1 MEELLT
7 AQFWLGLGTIV
18 WVNVILSG
26 DNAVVIALAARS
38 LPERQ
43 RKLAVLWG
51 AGAAVVLRIVLTVV
65 AVKLLELPYLKLAG
79 GALLLWIAVQL
90 LVPEE
95 GSADDGTSASSHLL
109 GAIKTILIA
118 DLVMSVDNVLAVA
131 AAAKGSFLL
140 LVIGLAISIPLVVF
154 GATMLMGLME
164 RFPLIITLGAAI
176 LGWTAG
182 EMGVTDPAVFPW
194 IKANMQW
201 IHTFDVA
208 PSLGAIAVVAVGRWL
223 AERKRR
229 ARVEPHGKDG
239 T

>member
-1 MEELLT
+1 MDQFLM
-7 AQFWLGLGTIV
+7 AQFWFGLGTIV

-43 RKLAVLWG
+43 RKKAVLWG
-51 AGAAVVLRIVLTVV
+51 AGAAVVLRIVLTLV
-65 AVKLLELPYLKLAG
+65 AVKLLELPYLKLVG
-79 GALLLWIAVQL
+79 GGLLLWIAVQL
-90 LVPEE
+90 LIPEDE
-95 GSADDGTSASSHLL
+95 SPDDDARSSSSLF

-154 GATMLMGLME
+154 GATMLMGLMQ
-164 RFPLIITLGAAI
+164 RFPMIVTLGAAI

-182 EMGVTDPAVFPW
+182 EMGATDPAIANW
-194 IKANMQW
+194 LKANMEW
-201 IHTFDVA
+201 IHTFQVA
-208 PSLGAIAVVAVGRWL
+208 PCVGAVAVVVIGKWLGGRKL
-223 AERKRR
+223 TA
-229 ARVEPHGKDG
+229 AG
-239 T
+239 

>member
-1 MEELLT
+1 MEEFLT

-43 RKLAVLWG
+43 RKQAVLWG
-51 AGAAVVLRIVLTVV
+51 AGAAVVLRIALTVV
-65 AVKLLELPYLKLAG
+65 AVKLLELPYLKLI
-79 GALLLWIAVQL
+79 GAVLLVWIAVQL
-90 LVPEE
+90 LVPEDE
-95 GSADDGTSASSHLL
+95 SGEDDTRSSAHLL

-164 RFPLIITLGAAI
+164 RFPLIVTLGAAI

-182 EMGVTDPAVFPW
+182 EMGVTDPAFAHW
-194 IKANMQW
+194 ISTNMQW
-201 IHTFDVA
+201 IHTFEVA
-208 PSLGAIAVVAVGRWL
+208 PSIGALAVVVAGKWL
-223 AERKRR
+223 AGRKRR
-229 ARVEPHGKDG
+229 VLAG
-239 T
+239 

>member
-7 AQFWLGLGTIV
+7 AQFWLGLGAIV
-18 WVNVILSG
+18 WVNIVLSG

-43 RKLAVLWG
+43 RRLAVLWG
-51 AGAAVVLRIVLTVV
+51 AAAAVVLRIALTVI
-65 AVKLLELPYLKLAG
+65 AVKLLELPYLKLI
-79 GALLLWIAVQL
+79 GAILLLWIAVQL
-90 LVPEE
+90 LVPE
-95 GSADDGTSASSHLL
+95 DDGGDGAHTSSHLL

-164 RFPLIITLGAAI
+164 RFPVIITLGAAI

-182 EMGVTDPAVFPW
+182 EMGVTDPAVFHW
-194 IKANMQW
+194 IQANMQW
-201 IHTFDVA
+201 VHTFDVG
-208 PSLGAIAVVAVGRWL
+208 PSLGAVAVVAVGRWL
-223 AERKRR
+223 AGRR
-229 ARVEPHGKDG
+229 RQAGPGRTGAEN
-239 T
+239 

>member
-1 MEELLT
+1 MEEFLT

-43 RKLAVLWG
+43 RRQAVLWG

-65 AVKLLELPYLKLAG
+65 AVKLLELPYLKLI
-79 GALLLWIAVQL
+79 GAVLLLWIAVQL
-90 LVPEE
+90 LVPQDADGEDDTRS
-95 GSADDGTSASSHLL
+95 SAHML

-164 RFPLIITLGAAI
+164 RFPLIVTLGAAI

-182 EMGVTDPAVFPW
+182 EMGITDPAFAHW
-194 IKANMQW
+194 IGTNMQW
-201 IHTFDVA
+201 IRTFDIA
-208 PSLGAIAVVAVGRWL
+208 PCLGAVAVVAVGKWL
-223 AERKRR
+223 AGRKRR
-229 ARVEPHGKDG
+229 APP

>member
-1 MEELLT
+1 MEEFLT

-18 WVNVILSG
+18 WVNIILSG

-43 RKLAVLWG
+43 QKLAILWG
-51 AGAAVVLRIVLTVV
+51 AAAAVVLRIVLTVV
-65 AVKLLELPYLKLAG
+65 AVKLLELPYLKLV
-79 GALLLWIAVQL
+79 GAAALLWIAVQL

-95 GSADDGTSASSHLL
+95 GSESGGAASSSHLL

-131 AAAKGSFLL
+131 AAAKGSFPLL
-140 LVIGLAISIPLVVF
+140 LIGLGISVPLVVF

-164 RFPLIITLGAAI
+164 RFPVIIILGAAI

-182 EMGVTDPAVFPW
+182 EMGATDPAVAEW
-194 IKANMQW
+194 VRLHASW
-201 IHTFDVA
+201 LHWGA
-208 PSLGAIAVVAVGRWL
+208 PALGGALVVAVGKWL
-223 AERKRR
+223 SRRRR
-229 ARVEPHGKDG
+229 AHDRAKSGQP
-239 T
+239 

>member
-18 WVNVILSG
+18 WVNIVLSG

-43 RKLAVLWG
+43 RRQAVLWG
-51 AGAAVVLRIVLTVV
+51 AGAAVLLRIILTVV
-65 AVKLLELPYLKLAG
+65 AVKLLELPYLKLI
-79 GALLLWIAVQL
+79 GALLLLWIAVQL
-90 LVPEE
+90 LVPEDASDEDE
-95 GSADDGTSASSHLL
+95 GHTSAHML

-164 RFPLIITLGAAI
+164 RFPVIVTLGAAI

-182 EMGVTDPAVFPW
+182 EMGVTDPAIAHWV
-194 IKANMQW
+194 KTNMQW
-201 IHTFDVA
+201 IYTFDVA
-208 PSLGAIAVVAVGRWL
+208 PSMGAIAVVALGKWI
-223 AERKRR
+223 AGRKR
-229 ARVEPHGKDG
+229 APVD
-239 T
+239 

>member
-7 AQFWLGLGTIV
+7 AQFWLGLGAIV
-18 WVNVILSG
+18 WVNIVLSG

-43 RKLAVLWG
+43 RRLAVRWG
-51 AGAAVVLRIVLTVV
+51 AGAAVVLRIVLTVI
-65 AVKLLELPYLKLAG
+65 AVKLLELPYLKLI
-79 GALLLWIAVQL
+79 GAVLLLWIAIQL

-95 GSADDGTSASSHLL
+95 DSGDDGARASSHLL
-109 GAIKTILIA
+109 GAIKTILVA
-118 DLVMSVDNVLAVA
+118 DLIMSVDNVLAVA

-140 LVIGLAISIPLVVF
+140 LVIGLGISIPLVVF

-164 RFPLIITLGAAI
+164 RFPAIITLGAAI

-182 EMGVTDPAVFPW
+182 EMGVTDPAVFHW

-201 IHTFDVA
+201 VHTFDVA
-208 PSLGAIAVVAVGRWL
+208 PSLGAVAVVAAGRWL
-223 AERKRR
+223 AGRRRRVGQERTDVRN
-229 ARVEPHGKDG
+229 
-239 T
+239 

>member
-1 MEELLT
+1 MEEFLT

-43 RKLAVLWG
+43 RRQAVLWG

-65 AVKLLELPYLKLAG
+65 AVKLLELPYLKLIGA
-79 GALLLWIAVQL
+79 ALLLWIAVQL
-90 LVPEE
+90 LVPEDAGGE
-95 GSADDGTSASSHLL
+95 DDTGSSAHML
-109 GAIKTILIA
+109 GAIKTILVA

-154 GATMLMGLME
+154 GAAMLIGLME
-164 RFPLIITLGAAI
+164 RFPLIVTLGAAI

-182 EMGVTDPAVFPW
+182 EMGVTDPALAHW
-194 IKANMQW
+194 IGANMQW

-208 PSLGAIAVVAVGRWL
+208 PAVGAVAVVAVGKWL
-223 AERKRR
+223 AGRKRP
-229 ARVEPHGKDG
+229 APPA
-239 T
+239 

>member
-1 MEELLT
+1 MEEFLT

-38 LPERQ
+38 LPDRQ
-43 RKLAVLWG
+43 RRLAVLWG

-65 AVKLLELPYLKLAG
+65 AVKLLELPYLKLI
-79 GALLLWIAVQL
+79 GAVLLLWIAVQL
-90 LVPEE
+90 LVPEDE
-95 GSADDGTSASSHLL
+95 SADIDARASSHLF

-131 AAAKGSFLL
+131 AAAKGSFPL

-164 RFPLIITLGAAI
+164 RFPVIVTLGAAI
-176 LGWTAG
+176 LGWTGG
-182 EMGVTDPAVFPW
+182 EMGVTDPAIAHWV
-194 IKANMQW
+194 KAHMEW
-201 IHTFDVA
+201 IHTFEVV
-208 PSLGAIAVVAVGRWL
+208 PSVGAVAVVVIGKWL
-223 AERKRR
+223 AGRRPRPGSER
-229 ARVEPHGKDG
+229 P
-239 T
+239 